1 MSVDAEKTILALPEV
16 ESCRIIYRDGEL
28 DQIYV
33 SAKIPTQHSGE
44 RLQFIKSLV
53 RSVVGA
59 LALEHGWHID
69 YRKVKVLDSLDGS
82 TADKPRVREARI
94 RIVAAYIRYTSEPEV
109 RVELALNE
117 STYTGQARYDASD
130 PTGSATAAFLN
141 AFHQMG
147 LGEVTPIFTH
157 EIPGYLAHGNLVIT
171 KLRYKCGEHPT
182 DLLGIAESHHD
193 LILCTVRAC
202 LDALNRRVALYCLDN
217 SCPAEPNRIS
227 TE

>member
-1 MSVDAEKTILALPEV
+1 MLVDAEKTILALPEV

-33 SAKIPTQHSGE
+33 SAKIPTQQPGE

-59 LALEHGWHID
+59 LALEHGWNID
-69 YRKVKVLDSLDGS
+69 YRKVKIVDSLDVPA
-82 TADKPRVREARI
+82 ADKPRIRESRI
-94 RIVAAYIRYTSEPEV
+94 RIVAAYIRYASEPEV
-109 RVELALNE
+109 RVELALNG
-117 STYTGQARYDASD
+117 STYTGQARYYASN
-130 PTGSATAAFLN
+130 PVEAAMAAFLN

-147 LGEVTPIFTH
+147 LGEVSPIFAH
-157 EIPGYLAHGNLVIT
+157 EIPGCLSHGNLVIT
-171 KLRYKCGEHPT
+171 KLRYECDEHAT
-182 DLLGIAESHHD
+182 DLLGIAESHQD

-202 LDALNRRVALYCLDN
+202 LDALNRRVALYWFDN